1 MISPVNIKI
10 SGGETAT
17 YDVSCFDDSY
27 VSDDDLSVE
36 QSAHTNK
43 RQKMTEVER
52 LTRWYVK
59 ASLFDRYEINTSC
72 RMLNCFFRLLLSS
85 SYDD

>member
-1 MISPVNIKI
+1 MISPVNQKI
-10 SGGETAT
+10 SGGEAAN
-17 YDVSCFDDSY
+17 YDVSCFEDSY

-36 QSAHTNK
+36 QSAQTSK

-59 ASLFDRYEINTSC
+59 ASLFDRYEIETQ
-72 RMLNCFFRLLLSS
+72 
-85 SYDD
+85 Y

>member
-1 MISPVNIKI
+1 MISPANQTI
-10 SGGETAT
+10 SGGETAI

-36 QSAHTNK
+36 HSAQTSK

-59 ASLFDRYEINTSC
+59 VS
-72 RMLNCFFRLLLSS
+72 
-85 SYDD
+85 